1 LSDNRGMTISY
12 LPYHPDQAQLLPVSA
27 ADWLPEGHLAYFI
40 ADTVESLDLSAFHA
54 RYAKGGP
61 RNQPFHP
68 AMMVKVLLYGYATGV
83 FSSRKLAKRLH
94 DDVAFRALAAGNFPA
109 HRTLSDFRALHLE
122 ELSALFAQVV
132 QLARECGLVKLG
144 TIAVDGTK
152 VKANA
157 SRHKAMSY
165 GRMVQAEAEL
175 KQQIAAL
182 LERARCAD
190 AAEAN
195 EPDHDL
201 PAEIAR
207 REARLAAIEA
217 AKARLEARQREADTA
232 RGRHEGDERKPRH
245 PDGTPKKGKPFKRDF
260 GVPEDADQTS
270 FTDPDSRIMKQSNKG
285 YDHSYNA
292 QTAVDA
298 ERQIIVAA
306 ELTNCA
312 ADSGQL
318 PAMADAVERAVGA
331 LPERLLA
338 DAGYRSEAALAAL
351 ADRPCEV
358 VVALGREGRED
369 ALTDAENYPHT
380 AKMADTLK
388 SEAGSA
394 AYRRRKAIVEA
405 PNGWIKAVLGFRQF
419 SLRGIEKVR
428 AEWKLVCLALN
439 LRRMAAWA

>member
-1 LSDNRGMTISY
+1 MTTSY
-12 LPYHPDQAQLLPVSA
+12 LPYHPDQTHLLPASA
-27 ADWLPEGHLAYFI
+27 SDWLPESHLAYFI
-40 ADTVESLDLSAFHA
+40 ADTIESLDLSAFHA

-68 AMMVKVLLYGYATGV
+68 AMMVKVLLYGYASGV

-94 DDVAFRALAAGNFPA
+94 DDVALRVLAAGNFPA
-109 HRTLSDFRALHLE
+109 HRTLSDFRALHLP
-122 ELSALFAQVV
+122 ELSALFVQVV
-132 QLARECGLVKLG
+132 KLARECGLVKLG

-165 GRMVQAEAEL
+165 GRMQQAEADL
-175 KQQIAAL
+175 KQQIASL
-182 LERARCAD
+182 LERARSAD

-195 EPDHDL
+195 EPEQDL

-207 REARLAAIEA
+207 REARLAAIES
-217 AKARLEARQREADTA
+217 AKARLEARQREADAA
-232 RGRHEGDERKPRH
+232 RGRHAGDERKPRH

-260 GVPEDADQTS
+260 GVPKQSDQTS
-270 FTDPDSRIMKQSNKG
+270 FTDPQSRIMKQSNKG

-292 QTAVDA
+292 QTAVDEA
-298 ERQIIVAA
+298 HQIIVAA
-306 ELTNCA
+306 ELTDCA

-318 PAMADAVERAVGA
+318 PVMAEAVQRTVGA
-331 LPERLLA
+331 LPQRLLA

-351 ADRPCEV
+351 ANRPCEV
-358 VVALGREGRED
+358 IVALGREGRED
-369 ALTDAENYPHT
+369 TRIDAQKYPHT
-380 AKMADTLK
+380 ARMADTLK
-388 SEAGSA
+388 SEAGKA

-405 PNGWIKAVLGFRQF
+405 PNGWIKSVLGFRQF
-419 SLRGIEKVR
+419 SLRGLEKVR
-428 AEWKLVCLALN
+428 AEWKLVCLAMN